1 MKYKYINILFLAFI
15 FLFFISSNFTSASN
29 FKLVYVVQDGDTLS
43 EIAEDFSITISKLKN
58 FNNISF
64 GTVIKVGDELT
75 IPEIEKE
82 ETSWNYKLFSN
93 KKSAIEKLA
102 FKTNSHF
109 AVRVDPGFKLPEID
123 IPADKIIDYYVGYG
137 DTLYD
142 LARDFST
149 SIGVIMALN
158 DMKQSSLSVGE
169 KIKLPVHNLTPHQ
182 VLGKTV
188 SKQEL
193 NLLARAIYGE
203 ARGEPFIGQVAVGAV
218 IINRILSRQFPN
230 TFAEVIYQNGQF
242 SCVYDGQINLKPNN
256 TAFRAAREAL
266 NGKDPTNGALY
277 FYNPKT
283 AANKAWFSNRRV
295 IVDIGEHVFTE

>member
-1 MKYKYINILFLAFI
+1 MKDKYFSTVFLAFI
-15 FLFFISSNFTSASN
+15 FLLILTSNYTAASD

-43 EIAEDFSITISKLKN
+43 EIAEDFSISIKKLKT
-58 FNNISF
+58 FNNMDSD
-64 GTVIKVGDELT
+64 TVIKVGDELT
-75 IPEIEKE
+75 IPEIKEKKQ
-82 ETSWNYKLFSN
+82 SWNYKFFSDI
-93 KKSAIEKLA
+93 KSPEEKLS
-102 FKTNSHF
+102 FQTNSHF
-109 AVRVDPGFKLPEID
+109 AVRVDPGFKLPEVN
-123 IPADKIIDYYVGYG
+123 IPADKIIDYYVGRG

-158 DMKQSSLSVGE
+158 DMQQSSLRIGQ

-182 VLGKTV
+182 VLGKMV

-203 ARGEPFIGQVAVGAV
+203 ARGEPFIGQIAVGAV

-242 SCVYDGQINLKPNN
+242 SCVLDGQINLRPNN

-283 AANKAWFSNRRV
+283 AANKSWFKNRRV